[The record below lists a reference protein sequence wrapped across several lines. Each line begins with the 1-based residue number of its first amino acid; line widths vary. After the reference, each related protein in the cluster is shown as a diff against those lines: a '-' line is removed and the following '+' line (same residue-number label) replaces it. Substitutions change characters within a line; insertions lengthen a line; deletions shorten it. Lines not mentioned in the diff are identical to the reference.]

1 MNYGQP
7 HHGRGTGKIRAS
19 DVRDERGGVFAAA
32 FCRLSV
38 RASDV
43 GRLHYGRMAST
54 PRME

>member
-32 FCRLSV
+32 FCRLNGNYK
-38 RASDV
+38 ANAFHEV
-43 GRLHYGRMAST
+43 GGSAA
-54 PRME
+54 